1 MGYTKGR
8 FITLLI
14 SGKYS
19 LSLGISTNQH
29 DPCYYCYNLNKA
41 MDTYITFTSSKTK
54 AVLMYLWNVHLQNKC
69 HGNNVA
75 NSFLTNILQQYS
87 CVLQQ

>member
-8 FITLLI
+8 FITLFI

-29 DPCYYCYNLNKA
+29 AHCYYCYNLNKA
-41 MDTYITFTSSKTK
+41 STLTSPPLVVKQGQS
-54 AVLMYLWNVHLQNKC
+54 
-69 HGNNVA
+69 
-75 NSFLTNILQQYS
+75 
-87 CVLQQ
+87 